1 MKSIEYIVVEK
12 YLNQQGLPSHKQTP
26 AQNYIDWAYIGAREA
41 QRWFS
46 VNEEMPE
53 TSDRGVSENVIL
65 KLSVY
70 NKKHKNTYE
79 CRMEA
84 YYDSDVAEWRFMLP
98 IDAKGLELTP
108 ISWRPIERR

>member
-1 MKSIEYIVVEK
+1 MKTLEDNAQEYAVISGALDAGYSIEIEE
-12 YLNQQGLPSHKQTP
+12 
-26 AQNYIDWAYIGAREA
+26 AYRQGARES

-46 VNEEMPE
+46 VNEKLP
-53 TSDRGVSENVIL
+53 DALDCGISENVIL

-79 CRMEA
+79 CCIEA
-84 YYDSDVAEWRFMLP
+84 FYDSDIKYWCYMLP
-98 IDAKGLELTP
+98 IDDKNLKLTP